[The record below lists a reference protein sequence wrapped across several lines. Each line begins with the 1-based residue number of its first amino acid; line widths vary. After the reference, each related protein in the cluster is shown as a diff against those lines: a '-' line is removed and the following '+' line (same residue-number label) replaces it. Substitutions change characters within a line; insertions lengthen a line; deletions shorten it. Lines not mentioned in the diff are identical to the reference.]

1 VFTAI
6 LILFNL
12 GLLGYSVSTITGIF
26 SEGGFNKLLKDYRMH
41 RSIQQLKNHVIIC
54 GFGRHALEVTYEL
67 SKQGKPFV
75 VIETNHERIEQLK
88 AEYESGQKML
98 ADLETQESNLRT
110 TMLRISGAIQ
120 VLEELL
126 AKAEEEENLDDAK
139 KVEVLSQ

>member
-1 VFTAI
+1 MKEQI
-6 LILFNL
+6 
-12 GLLGYSVSTITGIF
+12 
-26 SEGGFNKLLKDYRMH
+26 K
-41 RSIQQLKNHVIIC
+41 
-54 GFGRHALEVTYEL
+54 
-67 SKQGKPFV
+67 
-75 VIETNHERIEQLK
+75 ERIQQLK

-126 AKAEEEENLDDAK
+126 AKAEGEENLDDAK

>member
-1 VFTAI
+1 M
-6 LILFNL
+6 
-12 GLLGYSVSTITGIF
+12 
-26 SEGGFNKLLKDYRMH
+26 K
-41 RSIQQLKNHVIIC
+41 
-54 GFGRHALEVTYEL
+54 
-67 SKQGKPFV
+67 KQIK
-75 VIETNHERIEQLK
+75 ERLEQLK

>member
-1 VFTAI
+1 MKEQI
-6 LILFNL
+6 
-12 GLLGYSVSTITGIF
+12 
-26 SEGGFNKLLKDYRMH
+26 K
-41 RSIQQLKNHVIIC
+41 
-54 GFGRHALEVTYEL
+54 
-67 SKQGKPFV
+67 
-75 VIETNHERIEQLK
+75 ERIEQLK

-126 AKAEEEENLDDAK
+126 AKTEEEETLDDVK

>member
-1 VFTAI
+1 MK
-6 LILFNL
+6 
-12 GLLGYSVSTITGIF
+12 
-26 SEGGFNKLLKDYRMH
+26 EQ
-41 RSIQQLKNHVIIC
+41 IQ
-54 GFGRHALEVTYEL
+54 
-67 SKQGKPFV
+67 
-75 VIETNHERIEQLK
+75 ERIQQLK

-126 AKAEEEENLDDAK
+126 AKAEEEENLDNAK